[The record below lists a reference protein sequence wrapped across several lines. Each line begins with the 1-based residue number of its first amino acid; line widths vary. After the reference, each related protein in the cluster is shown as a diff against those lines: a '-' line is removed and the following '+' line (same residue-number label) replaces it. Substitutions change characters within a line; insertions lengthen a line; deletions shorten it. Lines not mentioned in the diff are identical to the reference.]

1 MAKFWVKLQVGENEA
16 LSLFEGLE
24 KIFTKLSIEKKK
36 EKNKITERLAIDKQ
50 SDKNITVEI
59 IESYCTY

>member
-1 MAKFWVKLQVGENEA
+1 MLPVKLQVGENEA

-24 KIFTKLSIEKKK
+24 KIFTKLSIEEKM